1 MELPI
6 YELKIVEDLQD
17 DAEVSFVAL
26 VDKPAIM
33 KDFHVFGES
42 FIEPSKGEDKEP
54 FLQRCIKYV
63 IDEGKES
70 EQAVAICNSLWEQHF
85 AEDSYTDYPKQ
96 AIENAKIALR
106 WAEENGWGECGTPVG
121 KARANQLAKG
131 EPISKDTISRMASF
145 ERHRQNSQKELGD
158 GCGRLMWL
166 AWGGDAGVEWA
177 SRKLEQLNK
186 FAEVTCPIATQD
198 IATNLKNRQTA
209 INVAHYGPLNP
220 NLPNEEYWIAKG
232 KQFNTTPDNAKQS
245 ICGNCS
251 FFNVSQMIKDCIA
264 TGIGNELDPYN
275 VINAGDLGY
284 CEAFDFKCA
293 SQRTC
298 DAWVVGGP
306 VKMAQI
312 GPKGGIKESDK
323 APKSDT
329 PNKNPKG
336 EGSAKGD
343 ASGKKGAEVTKEQ
356 EQTLQKKVDD
366 FNEKESNTKNGRA
379 TLGALK
385 SVFQRGLGAYN
396 TSHSPLVKS
405 AEQWAFARVNAFLY
419 LLKNGRPENPKY
431 NTDYDLLPKDHP
443 KNEKFAGEK
452 ISYDYDDTL
461 STERGKQMATNDIKN
476 GATVY
481 IISARQDKEGM
492 LTTAKDLGIPESRVY
507 ATGSNKAKVEK
518 VIALGITKHHD
529 NNADVIK
536 ELGSIGAKFI
546 MMQGFAIQN
555 EEQHIISGPLMLADT
570 PIYRSNSKFGEHY
583 VTFSPETIKDIAIKF
598 SKKGYQKNVNLMHD
612 ANMQV
617 DGLVMFESFIV
628 DKARGILPMAG
639 YEDAKDGSWFG
650 SFYVENEQVW
660 NLIKEGKVKGF
671 SVEGYFDY
679 AAPNKEESYAE
690 KKLRELSEL
699 LKVPF

>member
-1 MELPI
+1 MELPV

-85 AEDSYTDYPKQ
+85 AEDSFTDYPKQ
-96 AIENAKIALR
+96 AMENAKIALR

-121 KARANQLAKG
+121 KARANQLANG
-131 EPISKDTISRMASF
+131 EPISKDTIARMASF
-145 ERHRQNSQKELGD
+145 ARQRQNSQRELGD

-177 SRKLEQLNK
+177 SRKLAQLNK
-186 FAEVTCPIATQD
+186 FAA
-198 IATNLKNRQTA
+198 
-209 INVAHYGPLNP
+209 
-220 NLPNEEYWIAKG
+220 
-232 KQFNTTPDNAKQS
+232 
-245 ICGNCS
+245 
-251 FFNVSQMIKDCIA
+251 
-264 TGIGNELDPYN
+264 
-275 VINAGDLGY
+275 
-284 CEAFDFKCA
+284 
-293 SQRTC
+293 
-298 DAWVVGGP
+298 
-306 VKMAQI
+306 
-312 GPKGGIKESDK
+312 
-323 APKSDT
+323 
-329 PNKNPKG
+329 
-336 EGSAKGD
+336 
-343 ASGKKGAEVTKEQ
+343 
-356 EQTLQKKVDD
+356 
-366 FNEKESNTKNGRA
+366 
-379 TLGALK
+379 
-385 SVFQRGLGAYN
+385 
-396 TSHSPLVKS
+396 
-405 AEQWAFARVNAFLY
+405 
-419 LLKNGRPENPKY
+419 
-431 NTDYDLLPKDHP
+431 
-443 KNEKFAGEK
+443 EK
-452 ISYDYDDTL
+452 ISYDYDETI
-461 STERGKQMATNDIKN
+461 STERGKQMAANDIKN

-492 LTTAKDLGIPESRVY
+492 ITTAKDLGIPESRVY

-518 VIALGITKHHD
+518 VIALEITKHHD

-536 ELGSIGAKFI
+536 ELGSIGAKFT

-612 ANMQV
+612 SNMQV
-617 DGLVMFESFIV
+617 EGLVMFESFIV

-690 KKLRELSEL
+690 KKLKELSAL

>member
-1 MELPI
+1 MELPV

-33 KDFHVFGES
+33 KDFHVFAES
-42 FIEPSKGEDKEP
+42 FIEPNKGEHKEP
-54 FLQRCIKYV
+54 FLERCISYV
-63 IDEGKES
+63 INEGKET

-85 AEDSYTDYPKQ
+85 AEDSFTDYPKA

-106 WAEENGWGECGTPVG
+106 WAEEHGWGSCLEATG

-131 EPISKDTISRMASF
+131 EPISKDTIARMASF
-145 ERHRQNSQKELGD
+145 ARHRQNSQKELGD
-158 GCGRLMWL
+158 GCGRLAWL

-186 FAEVTCPIATQD
+186 FA
-198 IATNLKNRQTA
+198 
-209 INVAHYGPLNP
+209 
-220 NLPNEEYWIAKG
+220 
-232 KQFNTTPDNAKQS
+232 
-245 ICGNCS
+245 
-251 FFNVSQMIKDCIA
+251 
-264 TGIGNELDPYN
+264 
-275 VINAGDLGY
+275 
-284 CEAFDFKCA
+284 
-293 SQRTC
+293 
-298 DAWVVGGP
+298 
-306 VKMAQI
+306 
-312 GPKGGIKESDK
+312 
-323 APKSDT
+323 
-329 PNKNPKG
+329 
-336 EGSAKGD
+336 
-343 ASGKKGAEVTKEQ
+343 
-356 EQTLQKKVDD
+356 
-366 FNEKESNTKNGRA
+366 
-379 TLGALK
+379 
-385 SVFQRGLGAYN
+385 
-396 TSHSPLVKS
+396 
-405 AEQWAFARVNAFLY
+405 
-419 LLKNGRPENPKY
+419 
-431 NTDYDLLPKDHP
+431 
-443 KNEKFAGEK
+443 GEK

-461 STERGKQMATNDIKN
+461 STERGKQMAANDIKN

-492 LTTAKDLGIPESRVY
+492 LTTAKELGIPESRVY

-518 VIALGITKHHD
+518 VNELGIAKHHD

-536 ELGSIGAKFI
+536 ELGSIGSKFI

-690 KKLRELSEL
+690 KKLKELSAL